1 MRVKALA
8 TSLLIALSMQAPC
21 ISVRAED
28 KSDDATKAALTAA
41 QSESWRKKPPEAPD
55 PRPFKLPKIE
65 SFKLTNGLSVQLV
78 EDHRY
83 PLVTM
88 ALGLKVGSAN
98 DPAKKKG
105 VAAMTADMLTQGTK
119 KKTSK
124 QIADEVDFIGGALR
138 AGADNDFTILSSSVL
153 SRYTDRLIAS
163 FEDVLFNPT
172 FPQAEFDLK
181 KTNLIQELAM
191 KRSNPDFLLEER
203 FAKVI
208 FGDHPYSHI
217 APTPESV
224 KSITRQDLEAF
235 HKANYLPNE
244 SALVII
250 GDFDSA
256 KVRPLISKDFSE
268 QWKPG
273 RIAHIDASGMPTR
286 SEQRI
291 YLVDRPGSVQS
302 NIKIGNIAIK
312 RTDPDYYALT
322 LANQILG
329 GAANSRLFLNLRE
342 AKSYTYGAYSGVSAQ
357 REPGAF
363 GAEASVRTEVTAPSL
378 QEFFY
383 ELSRIRNLKVS
394 DKELNESKKYLT
406 GSFQLGLETQGGLA
420 QRLLEGQL
428 YDLPRDYLETYT
440 DKIMAVTRDDVRNA
454 ARKHIDLGH
463 IAIAVVGDA
472 KTIKPELQIFG
483 PVDVY
488 DVSGKV
494 SSESKTDP
502 NPGS

>member
-1 MRVKALA
+1 MRVKALT
-8 TSLLIALSMQAPC
+8 TSLLIALSMQ
-21 ISVRAED
+21 ISVMSAW
-28 KSDDATKAALTAA
+28 A
-41 QSESWRKKPPEAPD
+41 QGSSESAAKAESAAAEAWRKKAPESPP

-88 ALGLKVGSAN
+88 ALGLKVGSAI
-98 DPAKKKG
+98 DPSKRRG
-105 VAAMTADMLTQGTK
+105 VASLTADMLTEGTK
-119 KKTSK
+119 KRTSK
-124 QIADEVDFIGGALR
+124 QIADEVDFIGGALK
-138 AGADNDFTILSSSVL
+138 AGADNDFTIVSSSVL
-153 SRYTDRLIAS
+153 SRYTDRLIEV

-172 FPQAEFDLK
+172 FPQSEFDLK

-203 FAKVI
+203 FAKVV
-208 FGDHPYSHI
+208 FGDHPYSQI

-235 HKANYLPNE
+235 HKTNYLPNE

-256 KVRPLISKDFSE
+256 KIRPLISKDFSE

-273 RIAHIDASGMPTR
+273 RAAQIDRTGVPSRT
-286 SEQRI
+286 EQRI

-302 NIKIGNIAIK
+302 NIKLGNIGIK
-312 RTDPDYYALT
+312 RTDPDYYAMV

-342 AKSYTYGAYSGVSAQ
+342 AKSFTYGAYSGVHAGK
-357 REPGAF
+357 EPGSF

-383 ELSRIRNLKVS
+383 ELSRIRNIKVT
-394 DKELNESKKYLT
+394 DKELNEAKKYLT

-440 DKIMAVTRDDVRNA
+440 DKIMAVTSDDVRA
-454 ARKHIDLGH
+454 VARRHIDLGH
-463 IAIAVVGDA
+463 IAITVVGDA
-472 KTIKPELQIFG
+472 KTIKPELLNFG
-483 PVDVY
+483 PVEVY

-494 SSESKTDP
+494 STESKTEP
-502 NPGS
+502 NTGS

>member
-8 TSLLIALSMQAPC
+8 TSLLIALTMQ
-21 ISVRAED
+21 ISVMSAW
-28 KSDDATKAALTAA
+28 A
-41 QSESWRKKPPEAPD
+41 QGSSESAAKAESAAAEAWRKKAPESPP

-88 ALGLKVGSAN
+88 ALGLKVGSAI
-98 DPAKKKG
+98 DPSKRRG
-105 VAAMTADMLTQGTK
+105 VASLTADMLTEGTK
-119 KKTSK
+119 KRTSK
-124 QIADEVDFIGGALR
+124 QIADEVDFIGGALK
-138 AGADNDFTILSSSVL
+138 AGADNDFTIVSSSVL
-153 SRYTDRLIAS
+153 SRYADRLIEV

-181 KTNLIQELAM
+181 KTNLIQELAL

-203 FAKVI
+203 FAKVV
-208 FGDHPYSHI
+208 FGNHPYSQI
-217 APTPESV
+217 APTPESI
-224 KSITRQDLEAF
+224 KAITRQDLEAF
-235 HKANYLPNE
+235 HKTNYLPNE

-256 KVRPLISKDFSE
+256 KIRPLISKDFSE

-273 RIAHIDASGMPTR
+273 RAAQIDSAGVPSRT
-286 SEQRI
+286 EQRI

-302 NIKIGNIAIK
+302 NIKLGNIGIK
-312 RTDPDYYALT
+312 RTDPDYYAMV

-342 AKSYTYGAYSGVSAQ
+342 AKSFTYGAYSGVHAGK
-357 REPGAF
+357 EPGSF

-383 ELSRIRNLKVS
+383 ELSRIRNIKVT
-394 DKELNESKKYLT
+394 DKELNEAKKYLT

-440 DKIMAVTRDDVRNA
+440 DKIMAVTSDDVRTV
-454 ARKHIDLGH
+454 ARRHIDLGH
-463 IAIAVVGDA
+463 IAITVVGDA
-472 KTIKPELQIFG
+472 KTIKPELLNFG
-483 PVDVY
+483 PVEVY

-494 SSESKTDP
+494 STESKAEP
-502 NPGS
+502 NTGS

>member
-1 MRVKALA
+1 MKVLA
-8 TSLLIALSMQAPC
+8 VASSLLIALSAQIPGLSAM
-21 ISVRAED
+21 AEET
-28 KSDDATKAALTAA
+28 SPSIPAEA
-41 QSESWRKKPPEAPD
+41 WRKKAPESPA

-83 PLVTM
+83 PFVTM
-88 ALGLKVGSAN
+88 ALGLKVGSAQ
-98 DPAKKKG
+98 DPAGKNG
-105 VAAMTADMLTQGTK
+105 VASLTADMLTEGTK

-124 QIADEVDFIGGALR
+124 QIADEVDFIGGALK
-138 AGADNDFTILSSSVL
+138 AGADTDFTIISSSVL

-163 FEDVLFNPT
+163 FEDILFNPT

-181 KTNLIQELAM
+181 KTNLIQSLAM

-203 FAKVI
+203 FHKVV
-208 FGDHPYSHI
+208 FGEHPYSHI
-217 APTPESV
+217 APTPESI
-224 KSITRQDLEAF
+224 KAITRQDLDAF

-256 KVRPLISKDFSE
+256 QIRPLISKDFSE

-273 RIAHIDASGMPTR
+273 RVAKIDTQAVPQRT
-286 SEQRI
+286 EQRI

-302 NIKIGNIAIK
+302 NIKLGNIAIK
-312 RTDPDYYALT
+312 RTDPDYYALS
-322 LANQILG
+322 LMNQILG

-342 AKSYTYGAYSGVSAQ
+342 AKSFTYGAYSGVSA
-357 REPGAF
+357 RKEPGTF

-383 ELSRIRNLKVS
+383 ELSRIRNLKVA
-394 DKELNESKKYLT
+394 DKELNEAKKYMT

-420 QRLLEGQL
+420 QRILEGQL

-440 DKIMAVTRDDVRNA
+440 DKIMMVTAEDVRNA

-463 IAIAVVGDA
+463 IAITVVGDA
-472 KTIKPELQIFG
+472 KTIKPELQNFG
-483 PVDVY
+483 IVEVY

-494 SSESKTDP
+494 STESKPEP

>member
-8 TSLLIALSMQAPC
+8 TSLLVALSLQMTV
-21 ISVRAED
+21 ISAWAEG
-28 KSDDATKAALTAA
+28 S
-41 QSESWRKKPPEAPD
+41 SESAGKSNDAEAWRKKPPESPP

-88 ALGLKVGSAN
+88 ALGLKIGSAI
-98 DPAKKKG
+98 DPANKRG
-105 VAAMTADMLTQGTK
+105 VASLTADMLTEGTK
-119 KKTSK
+119 KRTSK
-124 QIADEVDFIGGALR
+124 QIADEVDFIGGGLK
-138 AGADNDFTILSSSVL
+138 AGADNDFTIVSSSVL
-153 SRYTDRLIAS
+153 SRYTDRLIEV

-181 KTNLIQELAM
+181 KTNLIQELAL

-203 FAKVI
+203 FAKVV
-208 FGDHPYSHI
+208 FGDHPYSQI

-224 KSITRQDLEAF
+224 KSITRADLEAF

-256 KVRPLISKDFSE
+256 KIRPQISKDFAE
-268 QWKPG
+268 NWKPG
-273 RIAHIDASGMPTR
+273 RAAHIDGSGVPSRT
-286 SEQRI
+286 EQRI

-302 NIKIGNIAIK
+302 NIKLGNIGIK
-312 RTDPDYYALT
+312 RTDPDYYAMVLT
-322 LANQILG
+322 NQILG

-342 AKSYTYGAYSGVSAQ
+342 AKSFTYGAYSGVNAGK
-357 REPGAF
+357 EPGSF
-363 GAEASVRTEVTAPSL
+363 GAEASVRTEVTGPSL

-383 ELSRIRNLKVS
+383 ELSRIRNVKVT
-394 DKELNESKKYLT
+394 DKELNEAKKYLT

-440 DKIMAVTRDDVRNA
+440 DKIMAVTTDDVRGV
-454 ARKHIDLGH
+454 ARKHIHLPQ
-463 IAIAVVGDA
+463 IAITVVGDA
-472 KTIKPELQIFG
+472 KTIKAELLNFG
-483 PVDVY
+483 PVEVY

-494 SSESKTDP
+494 STESKAEP

>member
-1 MRVKALA
+1 MRAKALA
-8 TSLLIALSMQAPC
+8 TSLLTALTMQAPC
-21 ISVRAED
+21 ASVWA
-28 KSDDATKAALTAA
+28 DDASSAAAPTSA
-41 QSESWRKKPPEAPD
+41 QEAWRKKPPESPP

-65 SFKLTNGLSVQLV
+65 SFKLANGLSVQLV

-98 DPAKKKG
+98 DPAKKRG
-105 VAAMTADMLTQGTK
+105 VASMTADMLTEGTK
-119 KKTSK
+119 KRTSK
-124 QIADEVDFIGGALR
+124 QIADEVDFIGGALK
-138 AGADNDFTILSSSVL
+138 AGADNDFTIVSSSVL
-153 SRYTDRLIAS
+153 SRYTDRLIAA

-208 FGDHPYSHI
+208 FGEHPYSNI

-224 KSITRQDLEAF
+224 KSITRADLEAF

-244 SALVII
+244 AALVII

-256 KVRPLISKDFSE
+256 KVRPIISKDFSE

-273 RIAHIDASGMPTR
+273 HIAHIDGSGMPART
-286 SEQRI
+286 EQHI

-302 NIKIGNIAIK
+302 NIKLGNVAIK
-312 RTDPDYYALT
+312 RTDPDYYAMA

-342 AKSYTYGAYSGVSAQ
+342 AKSFTYGAYSAVSAQ

-378 QEFFY
+378 QEFLY
-383 ELSRIRNLKVS
+383 ELSRIRNIKVS
-394 DKELNESKKYLT
+394 DKELNEAKKFMT

-440 DKIMAVTRDDVRNA
+440 DKIMAVSVDDVRNV
-454 ARKHIDLGH
+454 ARKHIDLKH
-463 IAIAVVGDA
+463 IAITVVGDA
-472 KTIKPELQIFG
+472 KTIKPELQNFG

-494 SSESKTDP
+494 SSEGKNEG
-502 NPGS
+502 NPG

>member
-8 TSLLIALSMQAPC
+8 TSLLIAMSLQVPC
-21 ISVRAED
+21 TAVWAEG
-28 KSDDATKAALTAA
+28 S
-41 QSESWRKKPPEAPD
+41 SESGSATTASAEAWRKKPPEAPA
-55 PRPFKLPKIE
+55 PRAFHLPKIE
-65 SFKLTNGLSVQLV
+65 SFKLANGLSVQLV

-83 PLVTM
+83 PLVTI
-88 ALGLKVGSAN
+88 ALGLKIGSAL
-98 DPAKKKG
+98 DPAKKRG
-105 VAAMTADMLTQGTK
+105 VASLTADMLTEGTK

-124 QIADEVDFIGGALR
+124 QIADEVDFIGGGLK
-138 AGADNDFTILSSSVL
+138 AGADNDFTIVSSSVL
-153 SRYTDRLIAS
+153 SKYTDRLIAV
-163 FEDVLFNPT
+163 FEDILFNPT

-208 FGDHPYSHI
+208 FGDHPYSRI

-224 KSITRQDLEAF
+224 KSITRADLEAF

-256 KVRPLISKDFSE
+256 KIRPLISKDFSE

-273 RIAHIDASGMPTR
+273 HIAKTDGQGMPTR
-286 SEQRI
+286 TEQRI

-302 NIKIGNIAIK
+302 NIKMGNVGIK

-342 AKSYTYGAYSGVSAQ
+342 AKSFTYGAYSGVAAGK
-357 REPGAF
+357 EPGSF

-383 ELSRIRNLKVS
+383 ELSRIRNLKVTE
-394 DKELNESKKYLT
+394 KELNEAKKYLT

-440 DKIMAVTRDDVRNA
+440 DKIMTVSADDVRNV

-463 IAIAVVGDA
+463 IAITVVGDA
-472 KTIKPELQIFG
+472 KVIKPELQIFG

-494 SSESKTDP
+494 SSESKSE
-502 NPGS
+502 NPG